1 MPDYTTT
8 PQVIPTLSD
17 NAAPTLL
24 KTIENVQQGVPPV
37 AGTNGME
44 WLGMGILGLM
54 ALIFILVIATTVL
67 WIWSIVH
74 IAKNENF
81 TDENQRIIWLLIVI
95 FTGIF
100 GSIVYFFAK
109 PKN

>member
-1 MPDYTTT
+1 MYDYSAT
-8 PQVIPTLSD
+8 PEVIPSVVDGMYTLPQK
-17 NAAPTLL
+17 AAPTLNDS
-24 KTIENVQQGVPPV
+24 T
-37 AGTNGME
+37 AMF
-44 WLGMGILGLM
+44 LGLGIM
-54 ALIFILVIATTVL
+54 GFVAFIIIISIVATII
-67 WIWSIVH
+67 WIWSIIH

-81 TDENQRIIWLLIVI
+81 KDDNQRIIWLLIVI